1 VTAAAPNR
9 LLWIIMGVL
18 LAWGIF
24 LAVGT
29 IVYPGPLAVYR
40 ALLIFGCT
48 FVFVAFW
55 GLMLQMK
62 GSRTGEKQSGS
73 VKFPPPGA

>member
-1 VTAAAPNR
+1 MTAAAPNR
-9 LLWIIMGVL
+9 LLWIIMGGL

-48 FVFVAFW
+48 FLFVAFW
-55 GLMLQMK
+55 GLMLLMK
-62 GSRTGEKQSGS
+62 SYSGSKPADS